1 MASSIGCVWFLAST
15 HPHRNVGADLGVFH
29 RKRSDGRGKGE
40 AEQPSLNAAAERRA
54 VLWSAAAF
62 LAIAVVGLLFAPG
75 LHLWWAVLLFFGVA
89 AVPPALRRNR

>member
-1 MASSIGCVWFLAST
+1 MAK
-15 HPHRNVGADLGVFH
+15 GATAG
-29 RKRSDGRGKGE
+29 GKGE

-75 LHLWWAVLLFFGVA
+75 LRSLWAVLLFFGVA
-89 AVPPALRRNR
+89 AVPPALRLNR

>member
-1 MASSIGCVWFLAST
+1 MASPIGCVWFLAST
-15 HPHRNVGADLGVFH
+15 RIGTWALTWRCSMAKGATAG
-29 RKRSDGRGKGE
+29 GKGE

-75 LHLWWAVLLFFGVA
+75 LRLLWAVLLFFAVA
-89 AVPPALRRNR
+89 AVPPALRLNR